1 MRLPANDGAATHHRP
16 EEERSSTAAWCEK
29 VRRTQI
35 DHSISSL
42 VVRLGTE
49 VNFSRCS
56 HNPKWNCLMLGI
68 VSAAR
73 ISNEHAQ
80 LLKLSF
86 LALLLIGTGLGLM
99 AAG

>member
-1 MRLPANDGAATHHRP
+1 
-16 EEERSSTAAWCEK
+16 
-29 VRRTQI
+29 
-35 DHSISSL
+35 
-42 VVRLGTE
+42 
-49 VNFSRCS
+49 
-56 HNPKWNCLMLGI
+56 MLGI